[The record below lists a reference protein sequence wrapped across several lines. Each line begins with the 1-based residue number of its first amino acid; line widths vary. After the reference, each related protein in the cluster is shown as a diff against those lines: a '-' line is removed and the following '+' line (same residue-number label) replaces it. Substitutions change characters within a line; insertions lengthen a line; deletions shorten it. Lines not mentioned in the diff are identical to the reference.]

1 MLTLLSGIRSLIISK
16 KKMLLKFFYG
26 QKIMHKKTIICF
38 TITETT
44 KFHDFAMRL
53 VDIYF
58 LDVFIFLL
66 IRLLK

>member
-1 MLTLLSGIRSLIISK
+1 
-16 KKMLLKFFYG
+16 MLLKFFYG